1 MNYRNQKID
10 RLLRSATQ
18 AGEERPAA
26 MPFGFDTR
34 VVALWS
40 GSRRIPKPNGVT
52 SLLRGIALLSAAV
65 IVISTLATVREARQ
79 SREQFGDSLTNEFAI
94 ADSAIQDEF
103 LR

>member
-18 AGEERPAA
+18 AGEENPAA

-34 VVALWS
+34 VVALW
-40 GSRRIPKPNGVT
+40 RAAMPKPNGVT

-79 SREQFGDSLTNEFAI
+79 SQEQFGDSLTNEFAI